1 MQQHTPLQILILCTG
16 NSARSLLGEAL
27 LNHYAAGRWQAYSA
41 GSQTK
46 GIPHPLALSTL
57 QSHGIETH
65 NLRSKSW
72 DEFASAHAPNLD
84 VVITVCDNAANEMCP
99 IWQGTPMKVHW
110 GIADPAAV
118 SGTEVDQRAA
128 FEQAFAILNRRVQAL
143 CSVAIN
149 RHDPVDLKLVL
160 DELAKVN

>member
-1 MQQHTPLQILILCTG
+1 MQQDTPLQILILCTG

-41 GSQTK
+41 GSQPK

-57 QSHGIETH
+57 QSRGIETH

-84 VVITVCDNAANEMCP
+84 VVITVCDTRPTKCV
-99 IWQGTPMKVHW
+99 QFG
-110 GIADPAAV
+110 
-118 SGTEVDQRAA
+118 RA
-128 FEQAFAILNRRVQAL
+128 R
-143 CSVAIN
+143 
-149 RHDPVDLKLVL
+149 P
-160 DELAKVN
+160 